1 MVRSDKDILKDV
13 IAELQFE
20 PGLRNDDIAVSVRE
34 GVATLAGFVDSY
46 ADKWKAERAAARVK
60 GVRAVANDLEV
71 KLPTSSQRPDPELAR
86 AVADALKWNVLVPHE
101 RIKVAVDHGWVTLE
115 GDADWF
121 YQKEVA
127 EKTVRNLTGVKGI
140 TNLITVYAQPVP
152 SDVKP
157 RIRDALERL
166 AAIDADRVNVEV
178 DGHKVILRGT
188 VASFA
193 EAREA
198 EQAARSA
205 PGVTEVDNRLVV
217 DPSVYAGV

>member
-1 MVRSDKDILKDV
+1 MVRSDNDILKDV

-34 GVATLAGFVDSY
+34 GVVTLAGFVDNY
-46 ADKWKAERAAARVK
+46 AEKWKAERAAARVK

-71 KLPTSSQRPDPELAR
+71 KLPASSQRPDPELAR

-115 GDADWF
+115 GDVDWF
-121 YQKEVA
+121 YQKEEA

-140 TNLITVYAQPVP
+140 TNLITVYEQPVP
-152 SDVKP
+152 NDVKQ
-157 RIRDALERL
+157 RIRDALERA

>member
-1 MVRSDKDILKDV
+1 MVRSDNDILKDV

-34 GVATLAGFVDSY
+34 GVVTLAGFVDSY
-46 ADKWKAERAAARVK
+46 AEKWKAERAAARVK

-115 GDADWF
+115 GDVDWF
-121 YQKEVA
+121 FQKEEA

-140 TNLITVYAQPVP
+140 TNLITVYEQPVP
-152 SDVKP
+152 NDVKQ
-157 RIRDALERL
+157 RIRDALERA

>member
-1 MVRSDKDILKDV
+1 MVRSDNEILKDV

-34 GVATLAGFVDSY
+34 GVVTLAGFVDSH
-46 ADKWKAERAAARVK
+46 AEKWKAERAAARVK

-71 KLPTSSQRPDPELAR
+71 KLPANSQRPDPELAR

-101 RIKVAVDHGWVTLE
+101 RIKVTVDHGWVTLE

-121 YQKEVA
+121 YQKEEA

-140 TNLITVYAQPVP
+140 TSLITVYEQPVP
-152 SDVKP
+152 SDVKQ
-157 RIRDALERL
+157 RIRDALERA
-166 AAIDADRVNVEV
+166 AAIDAGRVNVEV

>member
-1 MVRSDKDILKDV
+1 MVRNDNDILKDV
-13 IAELQFE
+13 IAELQYD

-34 GVATLAGFVDSY
+34 GVVTLAGFVDSY
-46 ADKWKAERAAARVK
+46 AEKWKAERAAARVK

-71 KLPTSSQRPDPELAR
+71 KLPANSQRPDPELAR

-101 RIKVAVDHGWVTLE
+101 RIKVTVDHGWVTLE

-121 YQKEVA
+121 YQKEEA

-140 TNLITVYAQPVP
+140 TNLITVYEQPVP
-152 SDVKP
+152 SDVKQ
-157 RIRDALERL
+157 RIRDALERA

>member
-1 MVRSDKDILKDV
+1 
-13 IAELQFE
+13 
-20 PGLRNDDIAVSVRE
+20 
-34 GVATLAGFVDSY
+34 GFVDSY

-115 GDADWF
+115 GDVDWF
-121 YQKEVA
+121 YQKEEA
-127 EKTVRNLTGVKGI
+127 EKTVRMLTGVKGI
-140 TNLITVYAQPVP
+140 TNLITVYEQPVP
-152 SDVKP
+152 SDVKQ
-157 RIRDALERL
+157 RIRDALERA

-193 EAREA
+193 EAHEA

>member
-1 MVRSDKDILKDV
+1 MVRSDNDILKDV
-13 IAELQFE
+13 IAALQFE

-34 GVATLAGFVDSY
+34 GVVTLAGFVDSY
-46 ADKWKAERAAARVK
+46 AEKWKAERAAARVK

-71 KLPTSSQRPDPELAR
+71 KLPASSQRPDPELAR

-101 RIKVAVDHGWVTLE
+101 RIKAAIDHGWVTLE
-115 GDADWF
+115 GDVDWF
-121 YQKEVA
+121 YQKEEA

-140 TNLITVYAQPVP
+140 TNLITVYEQPVP
-152 SDVKP
+152 NDVKQ
-157 RIRDALERL
+157 RIRDALERA